1 MARLATI
8 NKAERVYQSA
18 LKLKK
23 SRDAWKAVLSDPKST
38 AEEKRHAQE
47 KLGVTRASSMVR
59 VRRRCLVNGRGRGVY
74 RRFGMCRNVIRKLMM
89 DGMFPGG
96 QKSSW

>member
-1 MARLATI
+1 MARKATI
-8 NKAERVYQSA
+8 NKSEKTYESA
-18 LKLKK
+18 LKMKK
-23 SRDAWKAVLSDPKST
+23 SRDEWKAVIIDPKAS
-38 AEEKRHAQE
+38 AEEKRNAQA
-47 KLGVTRASSMVR
+47 KLVATRASSMVR
-59 VRRRCLVNGRGRGVY
+59 VRRRCLVNGRGRGIY